1 MQNLPMPLSKH
12 FLPRQTDRRP
22 LGKWLSLYS
31 IVFIWALIASHQV
44 EASSKVASNGQRL
57 PPLVQATQVEQ
68 TFPPGSSD
76 VAAPDHHPTQGAP
89 TGSAHSE
96 RKPWFL
102 KSAIIGNSPF
112 HLATHGVFLIAL
124 LSVTLGALVLRRRS
138 LLESRT
144 LRSENMELRQAL
156 ESSAKTAS
164 HYQVLVESAADMVF
178 TLDHNGHVLFANL
191 QTLRLLADGDSGLIT
206 HRAVSDFLNQDQ
218 TKAHSRYLQEVLR
231 TGNPVQLAC
240 QFLIQDRYSW
250 FHVHYV
256 LLQSEDTHP
265 ATILG
270 IARDITEL
278 RQSANRRAATE
289 KLASLGTMAS
299 GVAHEINNPLSI
311 MLGFCD
317 LLLEKIPAG
326 TMEHNDLKTIERHG
340 LHCKAIMESLLH
352 FSRLR
357 GERNTFSNLHD
368 NLRETLSTMYHAM
381 DLHHIET
388 ALDLADEDLVTRG
401 DPASIQQA
409 LTNVITNAVQAM
421 PDGGKLGISSRH
433 DPEQRQAVLT
443 ISDTGQ
449 GIPAQFREKVFDPFF
464 TCKKVGK
471 GIGLGLSVSY
481 GLIVKYGG
489 TITLA
494 SVTEEEGLGVSGTT
508 VTISFPLHQPSKG
521 SPSSEAIKDKVSP

>member
-31 IVFIWALIASHQV
+31 IVFMWALIASHQV

-57 PPLVQATQVEQ
+57 LPLVQATQVEQ
-68 TFPPGSSD
+68 TFPPGPSE
-76 VAAPDHHPTQGAP
+76 VAAPDHHPTQDAP

-102 KSAIIGNSPF
+102 KSAISGNSPF
-112 HLATHGVFLIAL
+112 HFVTYGVFLLAL
-124 LSVTLGALVLRRRS
+124 LSVTLTALVLRRRS
-138 LLESRT
+138 FLESRA
-144 LRSENMELRQAL
+144 LRSENMELRQSL
-156 ESSAKTAS
+156 ESTTKTAS
-164 HYQVLVESAADMVF
+164 HYQALVESAADMVF
-178 TLDHNGHVLFANL
+178 TLDHDGRVLFANPHAH
-191 QTLRLLADGDSGLIT
+191 RLLSDGDSSLIT
-206 HRAVSDFLNQDQ
+206 QRTVSDFLHQDQ
-218 TKAHSRYLQEVLR
+218 TKAHFRCLQEVIR
-231 TGNPVQLAC
+231 TGNPSQLAC
-240 QFLIQDRYSW
+240 QFLVQDQYSW
-250 FHVHYV
+250 FHVRYV
-256 LLQSEDTHP
+256 LLPSVDGAP
-265 ATILG
+265 PTILG
-270 IARDITEL
+270 IAQDITVLKRNE
-278 RQSANRRAATE
+278 NRRAATE

-317 LLLEKIPAG
+317 LLLEKIPPG

-340 LHCKAIMESLLH
+340 LHCKAIMESLLN

-357 GERNTFSNLHD
+357 GERNKFSNLHD
-368 NLRETLSTMYHAM
+368 NLREVLSTMHQAA

-388 ALDLADEDLVTRG
+388 ALEFADEDLVTRG

-421 PDGGKLGISSRH
+421 PDGGKLRISSRH
-433 DPEQRQAVLT
+433 DPKHRQAVLV
-443 ISDTGQ
+443 ISDTGP

-489 TITLA
+489 TITLE
-494 SVTEEEGLGVSGTT
+494 SVTEEERPGASGTT
-508 VTISFPLHQPSKG
+508 FTISIPLHHPFKG
-521 SPSSEAIKDKVSP
+521 TPSSEEMKEKVSP